1 MTPEQI
7 ALVQAS
13 ARRLTPSLDA
23 VAHGFYDRLFT
34 VHPEVRDLFP
44 VEIAAQE
51 RKFADSIAA
60 IVEAIPDFPAF
71 ADKAAA
77 LGRVHA
83 RHRISA
89 DLYPEVAGS
98 LLAALEAG
106 DPQWDDATREAW
118 ATAYDLLAEAM
129 LMAGRGRV

>member
-1 MTPEQI
+1 VTPEQI

-13 ARRLTPSLDA
+13 AGRLTPDLGA
-23 VAHGFYDRLFT
+23 VSHDFYVRLFAAY
-34 VHPEVRDLFP
+34 PEVRDLFP
-44 VEIAAQE
+44 ADVTGQE
-51 RKFADSIAA
+51 KKFSDSIAA

-71 ADKAAA
+71 AEKAAA

-89 DLYPEVAGS
+89 DLYPEVAGV
-98 LLAALEAG
+98 LLEALEAG
-106 DPQWDDATREAW
+106 DPGWDEPTREAW

-129 LMAGRGRV
+129 LMAGRARG